1 MKYHFLTLFLALPL
15 AAQGPKL
22 SFNLDHLADK
32 AAEKVS
38 ITLDGS
44 LLQLGARF
52 LDKDDPDSS
61 KVQKLVKGLSAIYL
75 RSFEFDKENAFS
87 SKDYEGIQKQLEA
100 PGWSCFISVRN
111 KRDGEHADIC
121 LFQKDGKVGGL
132 ALVAVE
138 PKQLTVINIIGSI
151 QPEQLK
157 DLKGLGIPEIPG
169 LEKELDKKDKKPSP
183 KSPAKKDDEDE
194 SGLYA

>member
-1 MKYHFLTLFLALPL
+1 MKRNLLILFLALPL
-15 AAQGPKL
+15 TAQGPKL
-22 SFNLDHLADK
+22 TFNLDHLAGK

-44 LLQLGARF
+44 LLKLAGPF
-52 LDKDDPDSS
+52 LEDDKA
-61 KVQKLVKGLSAIYL
+61 KKLVEGLSAIYL

-121 LFQKDGKVGGL
+121 LFQKDGKIGGL

-151 QPEQLK
+151 RPEQLK
-157 DLKGLGIPEIPG
+157 DLKSFGVPQIEGLDKEFDK
-169 LEKELDKKDKKPSP
+169 KELDKKDKDSKKP
-183 KSPAKKDDEDE
+183 PAKKNEEDE
-194 SGLYA
+194 SASSA